1 MIKFDTVFKNVLREV
16 GMLEALIGCLASFAE
31 DVKEDKN
38 YDKKSNTATALA
50 DKADNDEGD
59 SDADGADDDV
69 INQQDKSDQL
79 TAFLALAKLSH
90 VEDRLRE
97 EGYEEI
103 DDFTDATDADLKECG
118 FKKPEIKRLRRYL
131 TSPTKNK

>member
-1 MIKFDTVFKNVLREV
+1 MKDNNEGESFD
-16 GMLEALIGCLASFAE
+16 E
-31 DVKEDKN
+31 DEDE
-38 YDKKSNTATALA
+38 DT
-50 DKADNDEGD
+50 
-59 SDADGADDDV
+59 
-69 INQQDKSDQL
+69 NQQDKSDQL

-131 TSPTKNK
+131 TSPTRKR